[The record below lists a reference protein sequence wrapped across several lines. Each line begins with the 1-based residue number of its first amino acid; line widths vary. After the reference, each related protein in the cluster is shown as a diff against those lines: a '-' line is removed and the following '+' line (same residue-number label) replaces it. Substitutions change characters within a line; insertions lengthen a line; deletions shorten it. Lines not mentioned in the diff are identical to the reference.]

1 MITRIAIVLCFLVAV
16 STIAAAQTEP
26 VLASVNMPKYPALA
40 CHHRV
45 QGIVKLAFVLEANSS
60 QPKKLTLLAGDPLL
74 VPAAVANIQTWR
86 FDNPNSLEL
95 RYYTTFEYRLS
106 GRELTT
112 GQTKK
117 LTVTFES
124 FHKVE
129 IVTDVYQSTA
139 DE

>member
-1 MITRIAIVLCFLVAV
+1 MTTRIATLLCLVV
-16 STIAAAQTEP
+16 TVFTIAAAQTEP
-26 VLASVNMPKYPALA
+26 VLTSVNMPKYPALA
-40 CHHRV
+40 CQARV

-60 QPKKLTLLAGDPLL
+60 QPKKLTLLSGDPLL

-86 FDNPNSLEL
+86 FDNPNSLER

-106 GRELTT
+106 GRQLAT

-117 LTVTFES
+117 LTVSFES